1 MDRKADL
8 TIEKVKKDSSGNI
21 IEVKASIR
29 VKDWSK
35 GEVSLTKEDII
46 YLIEDGAII
55 FSRYVG
61 KDGKFTM
68 GAKIN
73 VISINNKKYLR
84 TDPNKTA
91 KDNLDNLPTF

>member
-1 MDRKADL
+1 MERKAHL
-8 TIEKVKKDSSGNI
+8 TIEKVKKDSSENI

-46 YLIEDGAII
+46 YLVEDGDII
-55 FSRYVG
+55 YTRYKG
-61 KDGKFTM
+61 DDGKFVM
-68 GAKIN
+68 GSKIN

-84 TDPNKTA
+84 TDANKTE
-91 KDNLDNLPTF
+91 KDNLDKLPTF

>member
-1 MDRKADL
+1 
-8 TIEKVKKDSSGNI
+8 
-21 IEVKASIR
+21 
-29 VKDWSK
+29 
-35 GEVSLTKEDII
+35 
-46 YLIEDGAII
+46 
-55 FSRYVG
+55 
-61 KDGKFTM
+61 M